1 MAVAEIS
8 VLPVGTPTAS
18 VSAYVADCVRVLE
31 RSGLDYRVTPMGTV
45 IEGSLNDILRVVR
58 QMHEVPFDK
67 GVQRVVTTL
76 KIDDRR
82 DKALTMAGKVEAV
95 TAKLGRK

>member
-18 VSAYVADCVRVLE
+18 VSAYVADCVRVLDQ
-31 RSGLDYRVTPMGTV
+31 SGLDYRVTPMGTV
-45 IEGSLNDILRVVR
+45 VEGPLDDILRVVR
-58 QMHEVPFDK
+58 RMHEAPFAG

-82 DKALTMAGKVEAV
+82 DKALTMAGKVEAIM
-95 TAKLGRK
+95 AKLERE